1 MQEKI
6 FVVGHRNPDTDSVCS
21 ALAYAHLRRLQGMA
35 NVIPARAGYLNRQT
49 EFVLDSLGVEPPR
62 LLSDVVPR
70 VRDVVKQPAVTILAG
85 APLAWALDLL
95 HRHDIGMLPV
105 VDKDGR
111 ALGLLFLR
119 QVAERFL
126 VAGQE
131 GRIRRIQTSALTL
144 ARCLDAEVLN
154 EGPPR
159 DGDLRD
165 FEELDLYVGAMAYE
179 SFCHRMEGLDASQLL
194 VVTGDREDI
203 QRHAVRLGVRL
214 LVVTGGQPISTEV
227 LEAARS
233 YGVTVLATAYDTAT
247 TASLARLST
256 PVECLMTTD
265 FATAGMDESLEALRY
280 RFMDSGHPGLLV
292 LDGSGYVAAVATKS
306 TFLAPLPIKL
316 ILVDH
321 NELSQAV
328 PGADRVEIL
337 EIIDHHRLG
346 NMHTDAPI
354 RFVNQPLGSTCSVVA
369 GLYRT
374 ADILPD
380 PQTAGLLL
388 AGLLSDTVLLRS
400 PTATDIDR
408 DLCVWLAGLANL
420 DPQEFG
426 GRMFAAGSVL
436 AAYGT
441 MEELILAD
449 FKEYTQEGKRFGVG
463 QVEVVNFDEFQEKR
477 GDISASLDR
486 LCKARALDL
495 GGLLVTDIVRATS
508 LLLLSGHPE
517 LQARVGYPRLDS
529 GLFELKGV
537 LSRKKQLLPHLLKI
551 LKV

>member
-6 FVVGHRNPDTDSVCS
+6 YVVGHRNPDTDSVCS
-21 ALAYAHLRRLQGMA
+21 ALAYARLRRLQGMQNA
-35 NVIPARAGYLNRQT
+35 IPARAGYLNRQT
-49 EFVLDSLGVEPPR
+49 EFVLDSLGVEPPM

-70 VRDVVKQPAVTILAG
+70 VRDVVKQPAITIHAG

-95 HRHDIGMLPV
+95 HRHNIGMLPIIG
-105 VDKDGR
+105 KDR
-111 ALGLLFLR
+111 QALGLLFLR

-131 GRIRRIQTSALTL
+131 GRIRRIQTSFLTL

-154 EGPPR
+154 EGPSQ
-159 DGDLRD
+159 GV
-165 FEELDLYVGAMAYE
+165 EELDLYVGAMAYE
-179 SFCHRMEGLDASQLL
+179 SFCQRMQGLDPARLL
-194 VVTGDREDI
+194 VITGDREDI
-203 QRHAVRLGVRL
+203 QQHATMLGVRL
-214 LVVTGGQPISTEV
+214 LVVTGGQTVSTEV
-227 LEAARS
+227 LASARTH
-233 YGVTVLATAYDTAT
+233 GVTVLATSYDTAT
-247 TASLARLST
+247 TASLTRLST
-256 PVECLMTTD
+256 PVECLMTTE

-280 RFMDSGHPGLLV
+280 RFMDSTHPGVLV
-292 LDGSGYVAAVATKS
+292 LDGSKQVAAVATKS
-306 TFLAPLPIKL
+306 TLLAPLPIKL
-316 ILVDH
+316 VLVDH

-354 RFVNQPLGSTCSVVA
+354 RFVNQPLGSTCSVIT

-374 ADILPD
+374 AGIVPD
-380 PQTAGLLL
+380 SQTAGLLL

-400 PTATDIDR
+400 PTATDSDR
-408 DLCVWLAGLANL
+408 ELCDWLAGLADI

-426 GRMFAAGSVL
+426 ERMFAAGSAL

-463 QVEVVNFDEFQEKR
+463 QVEVVNFDEFQDKR
-477 GDISASLDR
+477 GTIASTLEQ
-486 LCKARALDL
+486 LCKNRSLDL

-508 LLLLSGHPE
+508 LLLLAGNSE
-517 LQARVGYPRLDS
+517 LLARVGYPRIDT

-551 LKV
+551 LKM

>member
-1 MQEKI
+1 MEEKI

-21 ALAYAHLRRLQGMA
+21 ALAYARLRRLQGVE

-49 EFVLDSLGVEPPR
+49 EFVLESLGVEPPR

-70 VRDVVKQPAVTILAG
+70 VRDVVKQPAVTIQEG

-95 HRHDIGMLPV
+95 HRHDIGVLPV
-105 VDKDGR
+105 IDKDGR

-131 GRIRRIQTSALTL
+131 GRIRRIQTSPLTL
-144 ARCLDAEVLN
+144 ARCLRAEVLN
-154 EGPPR
+154 DENSQGV
-159 DGDLRD
+159 
-165 FEELDLYVGAMAYE
+165 EELDLYVGAMAYD
-179 SFCHRMEGLDASQLL
+179 SFCHRMEGLDPGRLL

-203 QRHAVRLGVRL
+203 QRHAIGLGVRL
-214 LVVTGGQPISTEV
+214 LVITGGQSMSVE
-227 LEAARS
+227 LLNAARTN
-233 YGVTVLATAYDTAT
+233 GVTVLATSYDTAT

-256 PVECLMTTD
+256 PVECLMSTD
-265 FATAGMDESLEALRY
+265 FATALMDESLEALRY
-280 RFMDSGHPGLLV
+280 RFMESTQPGVLV
-292 LDGSGYVAAVATKS
+292 LDGAGRVVAVATKN
-306 TFLAPLPIKL
+306 TLLAPLPIKL
-316 ILVDH
+316 MLVDH

-354 RFVNQPLGSTCSVVA
+354 RFVNQPLGSTCSVIA
-369 GLYRT
+369 GLFKT
-374 ADILPD
+374 AGILPD

-388 AGLLSDTVLLRS
+388 AGLLSDTVLLKS
-400 PTATDIDR
+400 PTSTDIDHE
-408 DLCVWLAGLANL
+408 LCVWLAGLADL

-426 GRMFAAGSVL
+426 ARMFAAGSAL
-436 AAYGT
+436 AAYGSMT
-441 MEELILAD
+441 ELILAD

-463 QVEVVNFDEFQEKR
+463 QVEVVNFDEFQDKR
-477 GDISASLDR
+477 GEISASLER
-486 LCKARALDL
+486 LCNDRALDL

-508 LLLLSGHPE
+508 LLLLSGNSE
-517 LQARVGYPRLDS
+517 LIARVGFPRLDA

>member
-1 MQEKI
+1 MQQKI
-6 FVVGHRNPDTDSVCS
+6 YVVGHRNPDTDSVCS
-21 ALAYAHLRRLQGMA
+21 ALAYAQLRHMQGMQNA
-35 NVIPARAGYLNRQT
+35 IPARAGYLNRQT

-70 VRDVVKQPAVTILAG
+70 VRDVVKQPAITIHAG

-95 HRHDIGMLPV
+95 HRHNIGMLPV
-105 VDKDGR
+105 IDKSGQ

-131 GRIRRIQTSALTL
+131 GRIRRIQTSFLTL
-144 ARCLDAEVLN
+144 ARCLEAEVLN
-154 EGPPR
+154 EGPAQGVE
-159 DGDLRD
+159 D
-165 FEELDLYVGAMAYE
+165 LDLYVGAMAYE
-179 SFCHRMEGLDASQLL
+179 SFCQRMQGLDPAQLL
-194 VVTGDREDI
+194 VITGDRDDI
-203 QRHAVRLGVRL
+203 QHHAAMLGVRL
-214 LVVTGGQPISTEV
+214 LVVTGGQTVSPEV
-227 LEAARS
+227 LASARAH
-233 YGVTVLATAYDTAT
+233 GVTVLATSYDTAT
-247 TASLARLST
+247 TASLTRLST
-256 PVECLMTTD
+256 PVECLMTTE

-280 RFMDSGHPGLLV
+280 RFMDSAHPGVLV
-292 LDGSGYVAAVATKS
+292 LNGSAQVAAVATKS
-306 TFLAPLPIKL
+306 TLLAPLPIKL
-316 ILVDH
+316 VLVDH

-369 GLYRT
+369 GLYR
-374 ADILPD
+374 AAGINPD
-380 PQTAGLLL
+380 SKTAGLLL
-388 AGLLSDTVLLRS
+388 AGLLSDTVLLKS
-400 PTATDIDR
+400 PTATDTDR
-408 DLCVWLAGLANL
+408 ELCDWLAGLANI
-420 DPQEFG
+420 DAQEFG
-426 GRMFAAGSVL
+426 ERMFAAGSAL
-436 AAYGT
+436 AAYGS

-463 QVEVVNFDEFQEKR
+463 QVEVVNFDEFQDKR
-477 GDISASLDR
+477 GAIASCLEQ
-486 LCKARALDL
+486 LCQNRALDL

-508 LLLLSGHPE
+508 LLLLAGNSE
-517 LQARVGYPRLDS
+517 LLARVGYPRLDA
-529 GLFELKGV
+529 GLYELKGV

>member
-1 MQEKI
+1 MQERI

-21 ALAYAHLRRLQGMA
+21 ALAYARLRSLQGVN

-49 EFVLDSLGVEPPR
+49 EFVLESLGVEPPR

-70 VRDVVKQPAVTILAG
+70 VGDVVKQPAVTIHEG

-95 HRHDIGMLPV
+95 HRHNIGVLPV
-105 VDKDGR
+105 IDKDGR

-131 GRIRRIQTSALTL
+131 GRIRQIQTSPLTL
-144 ARCLDAEVLN
+144 ARCLGAEVLN
-154 EGPPR
+154 HGASQGVE
-159 DGDLRD
+159 D
-165 FEELDLYVGAMAYE
+165 LDLYVGAMAYE
-179 SFCHRMEGLDASQLL
+179 SFCHHMEGLDPGRLL

-203 QRHAVRLGVRL
+203 QRHAASLGVRL
-214 LVVTGGQPISTEV
+214 LVITGGQSMSVEV
-227 LEAARS
+227 LETARKN
-233 YGVTVLATAYDTAT
+233 GVTVLATAYDTAT
-247 TASLARLST
+247 TASLVRLST
-256 PVECLMTTD
+256 PVECLMSTD

-280 RFMDSGHPGLLV
+280 RFMDSAQPGVLV
-292 LDGSGYVAAVATKS
+292 LDGTGRVVAVATKS
-306 TFLAPLPIKL
+306 TLLAPLPIKL
-316 ILVDH
+316 MLVDH

-337 EIIDHHRLG
+337 EIIDHHRLA
-346 NMHTDAPI
+346 NIHTDAPI
-354 RFVNQPLGSTCSVVA
+354 RFVNQPLGSTCSIVA
-369 GLYRT
+369 DLYKC
-374 ADILPD
+374 ANMLPD

-400 PTATDIDR
+400 PTSTDIDR
-408 DLCVWLAGLANL
+408 ELCVWLADLAKL

-426 GRMFAAGSVL
+426 GRMFAAGSAL
-436 AAYGT
+436 AAYGS
-441 MEELILAD
+441 MKELILAD
-449 FKEYTQEGKRFGVG
+449 FKEYTQEGRRFGVG
-463 QVEVVNFDEFQEKR
+463 QVEVVSFDEFQDKR
-477 GDISASLDR
+477 SEIALSLGQ
-486 LCKARALDL
+486 LCTDRALDL

-508 LLLLSGHPE
+508 LLLLSGNSE
-517 LQARVGYPRLDS
+517 LIGRVGYPRLDT
-529 GLFELKGV
+529 GLYELKGV

>member
-6 FVVGHRNPDTDSVCS
+6 YVVGHRNPDTDSVCS
-21 ALAYAHLRRLQGMA
+21 ALAYAHLRRLQGMKNA
-35 NVIPARAGYLNRQT
+35 IPARAGYLNRQT
-49 EFVLDSLGVEPPR
+49 EFVLDSLGVEPPI

-70 VRDVVKQPAVTILAG
+70 VRDVVKQPAITIHAG

-95 HRHDIGMLPV
+95 HRHNIGMLPII
-105 VDKDGR
+105 DKDR
-111 ALGLLFLR
+111 QALGLLFLR

-131 GRIRRIQTSALTL
+131 GRIRRVQTSFSTL
-144 ARCLDAEVLN
+144 ARCLKAEVLN
-154 EGPPR
+154 EGPSQVV
-159 DGDLRD
+159 
-165 FEELDLYVGAMAYE
+165 EELDLYVGAMAYE
-179 SFCHRMEGLDASQLL
+179 SFCQRMQGLDPTRLL
-194 VVTGDREDI
+194 VITGDREDI
-203 QRHAVRLGVRL
+203 QHHAIMLGVRL
-214 LVVTGGQPISTEV
+214 LVVTGGQTVSTEV
-227 LEAARS
+227 LVSARTH
-233 YGVTVLATAYDTAT
+233 GVTVLATSYDTAT
-247 TASLARLST
+247 TASLTRLST
-256 PVECLMTTD
+256 PVECLMTTE

-280 RFMDSGHPGLLV
+280 RFMDSAHPGVLV
-292 LDGSGYVAAVATKS
+292 LNGSKQVAAVATKS
-306 TFLAPLPIKL
+306 TLLAPLPIKL
-316 ILVDH
+316 VLVDH

-354 RFVNQPLGSTCSVVA
+354 RFVNQPLGSTCSVIA
-369 GLYRT
+369 GLYKT
-374 ADILPD
+374 AGIVPD
-380 PQTAGLLL
+380 SQTAGLLL

-400 PTATDIDR
+400 PTATDSDR
-408 DLCVWLAGLANL
+408 ELCDWLAGLADI

-426 GRMFAAGSVL
+426 ERMFAAGSAL

-449 FKEYTQEGKRFGVG
+449 FKEYTQEGKCFGVG
-463 QVEVVNFDEFQEKR
+463 QVEVVNFDEFQDKR
-477 GDISASLDR
+477 GAIASSLEQ
-486 LCKARALDL
+486 LCKNRSLDL

-508 LLLLSGHPE
+508 LLLLAGNSE
-517 LQARVGYPRLDS
+517 LLARVGYPRLDA

-551 LKV
+551 LKI